1 MNETRILAEFLADL
15 SYDNLPQSVIDDAK
29 KCILD
34 HIGGVVFAAQ
44 TDLGTVMSKV
54 GKRATYGHCTIMP
67 GFEHIYGPEM
77 AALVNGTFGHGF
89 ELDDQNPQSTTHP
102 GCVVNAA
109 AIAMAE
115 ETGADGKKLI
125 EAAVCG
131 YEIMSR
137 CIRPFG
143 HHHLDKGFH
152 PTGSAGAFG
161 GVAAAGKILGFNAD
175 QFESALG
182 IAGTYA
188 AGSRQSALK
197 GAMSKRLHGG
207 KGASQGVL
215 IAEIVAAGM
224 DGPSEGFEGKYGF
237 NRLYADSDYPVDMSK
252 LIDGLGEH
260 YAIEDTQAKPY
271 SGCGINNVVVDI
283 LEKLEA
289 ENPDVFTK
297 DFDAYDHI
305 IVRSH
310 HDMKDCHFELHP
322 TTVMGGQYSC
332 PFVLGVHMEG
342 NIRDP
347 RPFMNDEIVRNPK
360 IMRWADIMTAEVD
373 PELDAAFPAR
383 FGGELELFYKN
394 GKTLKCRL
402 PYPKGAKEQPFTY
415 EEIEQKYNTLVDGLL
430 TKEQAAGISKKVKN
444 LESLTNMRDLFSE

>member
-1 MNETRILAEFLADL
+1 MNETRILAEFLADV
-15 SYDNLPQSVIDDAK
+15 SYDKLPKKVIDDAK

-34 HIGGVVFAAQ
+34 HIGGAVFASQ

-54 GKRATYGHCTIMP
+54 GKTVTGGKCTIMP
-67 GFEHIYGPEM
+67 GTEHVYSAEM

-109 AIAMAE
+109 AIAMGE
-115 ETGADGKKLI
+115 EVGADGRKLI

-152 PTGSAGAFG
+152 PTGSAGAFAG
-161 GVAAAGKILGFNAD
+161 AAAAGKILGFNAD

-215 IAEIVAAGM
+215 IAKLVAAGM
-224 DGPSEGFEGKYGF
+224 DGPSEAFEGKYGF
-237 NRLYADSDYPVDMSK
+237 NRLYADSDYPVDFPA
-252 LIDGLGEH
+252 LVEGLGEH

-283 LEKLEA
+283 LEKLEKD
-289 ENPDVFTK
+289 NPDVFTK

-322 TTVMGGQYSC
+322 KTVMGGQYSA

-347 RPFMNDEIVRNPK
+347 RPFMNDAIVNDPK
-360 IMRWADIMTAEVD
+360 IMRWADIMSCEID
-373 PELDAAFPAR
+373 PEIDAAFPAR

-415 EEIEQKYNTLVDGLL
+415 EEIEQKYRALV
-430 TKEQAAGISKKVKN
+430 KGIIPDNIVESISAKVKN
-444 LESLTNMRDLFSE
+444 LDSLNNISNLFE